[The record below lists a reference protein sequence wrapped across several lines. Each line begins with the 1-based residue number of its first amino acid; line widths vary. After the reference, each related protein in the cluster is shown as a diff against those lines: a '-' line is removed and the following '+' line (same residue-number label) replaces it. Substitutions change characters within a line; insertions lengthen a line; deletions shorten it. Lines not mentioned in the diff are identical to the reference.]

1 MKEQDAADF
10 TAAVEMMVHHMN
22 AYLIFS
28 LWPLGLGYE
37 AYALHLRISFPF

>member
-10 TAAVEMMVHHMN
+10 TVAVEMMVHHMN

-28 LWPLGLGYE
+28 PCPLGPGSGVNIH
-37 AYALHLRISFPF
+37 HLCVSFNG